1 MKKIVLGAFI
11 LLSCFESVAQP
22 DPVYSQY
29 MFNQFVIN
37 PGYAGVRNSMAAV
50 LVHRT
55 RWTGIAEAP
64 STSSFSI
71 QTPLNKKSFAFGF
84 NTSADRLGP
93 VTNILA
99 GVSTAYHVR
108 LNKAKLSFGLRA
120 GLYGRGINGS
130 KLDFK
135 DVADP
140 LFTAERQTSTR
151 PSVDFG
157 MFYYTRNFYVGLAVN
172 HIGTN
177 EFSFSAFPDATFNL
191 RQYTTLGIGYA
202 FELNENVVL
211 KPSLLLKK
219 SDGFDANLDVNVAA
233 LFYKKFWFAISVRNQ
248 TNLNFLLDL
257 NVLENLRVGYA
268 YDLFFNSLNKAS
280 NGTHEFFVGFDLVKD
295 EVKTISPRYL

>member
-1 MKKIVLGAFI
+1 MVKKLLVFAFI
-11 LLSCFESVAQP
+11 LSGFQSFAQP

-55 RWTGIAEAP
+55 RWTGISEAP

-84 NTSADRLGP
+84 NTAADRLGP

-140 LFTAERQTSTR
+140 LYTGARQTSTR

-157 MFYYTRNFYVGLAVN
+157 MFYYTRKFYVGFAVN

-191 RQYTTLGIGYA
+191 RQYATLGIGYA
-202 FELNENVVL
+202 FELDENVVI
-211 KPSLLLKK
+211 KPSMLIKN
-219 SDGFDANLDVNVAA
+219 SDGFDTNVDVNIAA
-233 LFYKKFWFAISVRNQ
+233 LFYKKFWFAISLRSQ

-257 NVLENLRVGYA
+257 NVMENLRVGYS
-268 YDLFFNSLNKAS
+268 YDVFLNSLNKAS
-280 NGTHEFFVGFDLVKD
+280 SGTHEFFVGFDLVKD